1 MGLPCFSGSAYRVWM
16 NAASLCLHVGFFY
29 REIELLGRDGSLYAA
44 SEQLPIYGADNRVHI
59 SRLREIIIDFFTDA
73 MNCGFKSGV
82 CRQEDCHGIWIG
94 FPHGLYNCESV
105 AFPVNIDVRQQ
116 NIKALSFYRCERLR
130 YICDDLHLKSALLK
144 NRQQRQS
151 NARFIIHQESSLPPS
166 LFVAILFDTPPQ
178 SWFSRS
184 SRALLSSS
192 TMERSFFG
200 SCSLAAFRASAFQS
214 FRFELTICCVSVLP
228 SGQDC

>member
-1 MGLPCFSGSAYRVWM
+1 MT
-16 NAASLCLHVGFFY
+16 AASLCLHVGFFY

-105 AFPVNIDVRQQ
+105 A
-116 NIKALSFYRCERLR
+116 LE
-130 YICDDLHLKSALLK
+130 
-144 NRQQRQS
+144 NRQQRQM
-151 NARFIIHQESSLPPS
+151 NARFIIHRQKLVAALSLS
-166 LFVAILFDTPPQ
+166 GN
-178 SWFSRS
+178 
-184 SRALLSSS
+184 
-192 TMERSFFG
+192 SF
-200 SCSLAAFRASAFQS
+200 
-214 FRFELTICCVSVLP
+214 
-228 SGQDC
+228 

>member
-1 MGLPCFSGSAYRVWM
+1 M

-59 SRLREIIIDFFTDA
+59 SRLREIIVDFFTDA

-82 CRQEDCHGIWIG
+82 RRQEDCHGIWIG

-116 NIKALSFYRCERLR
+116 NIKALRLNRSERLG
-130 YICDDLHLKSALLK
+130 YISRGLHLKSALLE
-144 NRQQRQS
+144 NRQQRQT
-151 NARFIIHQESSLPPS
+151 NARFIIHEEK
-166 LFVAILFDTPPQ
+166 FV
-178 SWFSRS
+178 S
-184 SRALLSSS
+184 AL
-192 TMERSFFG
+192 SFCG
-200 SCSLAAFRASAFQS
+200 NS
-214 FRFELTICCVSVLP
+214 F
-228 SGQDC
+228 